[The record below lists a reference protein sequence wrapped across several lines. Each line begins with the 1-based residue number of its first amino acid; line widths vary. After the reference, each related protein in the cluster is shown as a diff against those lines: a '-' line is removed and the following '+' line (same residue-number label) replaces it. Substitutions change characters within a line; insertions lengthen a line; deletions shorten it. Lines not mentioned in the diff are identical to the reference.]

1 MDCFVTVAPRNDK
14 LGLHLPPTR
23 FVNQSE
29 KAVRIFALRRLI
41 KVMSPTSS
49 PESLFQAW
57 LEEHRG
63 IVVKVTRSFA
73 STPADAADLHQ
84 ELLLQLWISLSSY
97 AGQAKP
103 STWIYRVCLN
113 TALTWRRGASRR
125 EKRIEPEADIARVAT
140 EAASPAERA
149 GERELLEKLYAA
161 IHALPGFDR
170 ALVLL
175 SLDGLAYREIAEIT
189 GLTEN
194 HVGVALTRA
203 RKRLAALLKGV
214 TDEL

>member
-1 MDCFVTVAPRNDK
+1 MNPSADRA
-14 LGLHLPPTR
+14 
-23 FVNQSE
+23 
-29 KAVRIFALRRLI
+29 
-41 KVMSPTSS
+41 
-49 PESLFQAW
+49 SLFKTW

-63 IVVKVTRSFA
+63 IVVRVTRSFA
-73 STPADAADLHQ
+73 PAPADAADLQQ
-84 ELLLQLWISLSSY
+84 EILLQLWISLSSY

-113 TALTWRRGASRR
+113 TAMTWRRGTARR
-125 EKRIEPEADIARVAT
+125 EKRHEPEADIAHLAT
-140 EAASPAERA
+140 EAGSPADQA

-161 IHALPGFDR
+161 INALPDFDR
-170 ALVLL
+170 ALVPL

-203 RKRLAALLKGV
+203 RQRLAQLMKGV
-214 TDEL
+214 TDELE